1 MKHIKKISQFIR
13 PHIKWTLLSPIFV
26 LVEVG
31 AELIQPDLMAKI
43 VNQGVIGGDTSVIFS
58 LGLKMLLYS
67 LFGMV
72 GGILSIYAAGYV
84 SFNFGTDLRNAVFRK
99 ITHFTQEERALW
111 KDGSL
116 ITRMTND
123 IYKIQ
128 SVIQASMRLLFRA
141 PLTFFGAIIMVLY
154 LNADISSVLLILLPI
169 LLFAIYLPLKRAY
182 PFFRK
187 TQEYKDSLFSFLLEY
202 LSGIKVVK
210 SYNQEAN
217 EKIRFSEN
225 NNKIIDSCLMASKW
239 IVLIGPLMT
248 FLLNIGIAAVVYWGA
263 IMVEDR
269 EINVGGIMAITN
281 YLTQILISLLMA
293 QRVLLSISES
303 APSVDRVGEVLC
315 HENRSENMGAYRSFP
330 NGNCDIE
337 FNGVSFRY
345 PNAPTDKFI
354 LKDVS
359 FLLKNGETLGVIGE
373 IGSGK
378 STLIALLLRFCETT
392 EGVIRIGGN
401 EIKEYSQE
409 SLRQNIRV
417 AMQDATLFSGT
428 IAENILQG
436 KPNASHTELEE
447 ITEKMLLKEFIDS
460 TPSGYNY
467 RVEQGGKNLS
477 GGQRQRISLARTL
490 IGKSEILILD
500 DCLNAVDLKT
510 EMLLLKEINKI
521 PATKIIISQR
531 INSIRNAHQIL
542 VMEHGEVVGI
552 GTHESLLKE
561 NSTYREIYQSQ
572 TDDYMS
578 DSNKEP

>member
-1 MKHIKKISQFIR
+1 
-13 PHIKWTLLSPIFV
+13 
-26 LVEVG
+26 
-31 AELIQPDLMAKI
+31 MAKI

-111 KDGSL
+111 KHGSL

-281 YLTQILISLLMA
+281 YLTQILISL
-293 QRVLLSISES
+293 
-303 APSVDRVGEVLC
+303 
-315 HENRSENMGAYRSFP
+315 NR
-330 NGNCDIE
+330 
-337 FNGVSFRY
+337 
-345 PNAPTDKFI
+345 
-354 LKDVS
+354 
-359 FLLKNGETLGVIGE
+359 
-373 IGSGK
+373 
-378 STLIALLLRFCETT
+378 LLLLT
-392 EGVIRIGGN
+392 EWEKFSATKTEVKTWGHTALSPMGIVISNLMG
-401 EIKEYSQE
+401 SP
-409 SLRQNIRV
+409 L
-417 AMQDATLFSGT
+417 DTL
-428 IAENILQG
+428 
-436 KPNASHTELEE
+436 
-447 ITEKMLLKEFIDS
+447 MLLRI
-460 TPSGYNY
+460 
-467 RVEQGGKNLS
+467 NLFLKM
-477 GGQRQRISLARTL
+477 SL
-490 IGKSEILILD
+490 SS
-500 DCLNAVDLKT
+500 LKT
-510 EMLLLKEINKI
+510 ERL
-521 PATKIIISQR
+521 
-531 INSIRNAHQIL
+531 
-542 VMEHGEVVGI
+542 
-552 GTHESLLKE
+552 
-561 NSTYREIYQSQ
+561 
-572 TDDYMS
+572 
-578 DSNKEP
+578 